1 MQMRPAIQLQ
11 SIMKS
16 MKDNV
21 LPAIDPT
28 NKLAVEQAKLIVG
41 MLNLMSQCMD
51 LEYRYDRDELERT
64 IGFATLL
71 QRQAKGGPDTKAAQE
86 DLASA
91 VARGADVLD
100 RAKAEPS
107 ELEDTV
113 RTLRARA
120 GAVVQAICAEGDPE
134 SKEAVRESVLAN
146 AKEQLLRERSWL
158 IMQGWE
164 ADPSEVPPIESL
176 IARPRNH
183 LKRT

>member
-1 MQMRPAIQLQ
+1 
-11 SIMKS
+11 
-16 MKDNV
+16 
-21 LPAIDPT
+21 
-28 NKLAVEQAKLIVG
+28 
-41 MLNLMSQCMD
+41 
-51 LEYRYDRDELERT
+51 
-64 IGFATLL
+64 
-71 QRQAKGGPDTKAAQE
+71 
-86 DLASA
+86 

-107 ELEDTV
+107 ELVDTV
-113 RTLRARA
+113 KTLRARA